1 MAVYRPMR
9 SCRLADDLYLKVKY
23 IADSENRS
31 FNNWLENVLQKIVN
45 DYEAQNGPIPVQP
58 DDLYK

>member
-1 MAVYRPMR
+1 MAVHRPMR
-9 SCRLADDLYLKVKY
+9 SCRLTDDLYLKVKY

-45 DYEAQNGPIPVQP
+45 DYEAKNGPIPVRQ
-58 DDLYK
+58 DDIYK

>member
-1 MAVYRPMR
+1 MTVHRAMR
-9 SCRLADDLYLKVKY
+9 SCRLADYLYLKVKY

-45 DYEAQNGPIPVQP
+45 DYEKENGVIPIST
-58 DDLYK
+58 DDLYQ